1 MRRFAIGD
9 DLILDSSQRKVL
21 KKDVELNLSE
31 LSYRLLLTLVEHAP
45 NIVSHDDLM
54 TAVWP
59 DRVVSDENLKKRVSR
74 LREALSETSD
84 NPKYLV
90 AERGL
95 GYRCIAQVSEQ
106 IELKSNEAESK
117 PLNNKPI
124 PSNKK
129 TPAILFAAF
138 SFITLCALL
147 VSTYSDVLFATSS
160 EQKSRGSNDY
170 VFQAT
175 QYYFRFNL
183 ADNDRAIDLYKK
195 AIEEEPHIGSTYS
208 GLANAY
214 AQGYFQF
221 GKGELWLKQASELS
235 KKAII
240 LEPKSPWGYASQGF
254 TLFLKGHYSDS
265 VVAYNKASEISPNW
279 GVAAAYRAQVYLE
292 MGETLLAYQTV
303 INASDKSPEQPEV
316 MTILALCYRE
326 LYMLEHAKRVLN
338 QSLEINPDYLLAN
351 SLLAEIG
358 LQEGEYLQ
366 SSSVLQDKLVRTP
379 NSQFDHWLL
388 SLSHLQAG
396 NLELATQSL
405 ERSTLLGGRYTL
417 PSQTY
422 LSILTNNDQQL
433 GYLLQQINDK
443 IKSGNQWPELL
454 FDKGLVLLALNKKS
468 EAIDT
473 LKLAVQKGFSHEYR
487 FKSLPILLELFNEP
501 QFSKLLKELA
511 LKNRQKPL
519 KRVPRQ

>member
-1 MRRFAIGD
+1 MRRFVIGD

-54 TAVWP
+54 IAVWP

-106 IELKSNEAESK
+106 VKLKPNEAESK

-124 PSNKK
+124 PSKKK

-138 SFITLCALL
+138 SFIALCALL

-160 EQKSRGSNDY
+160 AQKSRGNNDY
-170 VFQAT
+170 AFQAT

-183 ADNDRAIDLYKK
+183 ADNDRAIGLYKK

-265 VVAYNKASEISPNW
+265 MAAHNTASEIAPNW
-279 GVAAAYRAQVYLE
+279 GVVAAYRALVYLG

-303 INASDKSPEQPEV
+303 RGASEKSPENPEV

-338 QSLEINPDYLLAN
+338 QSLEINPDYLL
-351 SLLAEIG
+351 SYSVLAEIS
-358 LQEGEYLQ
+358 LQEGEHLQ
-366 SSSVLQDKLVRTP
+366 ASAVLQDKLAGSP

-388 SLSHLQAG
+388 SLAHLQAN
-396 NLELATQSL
+396 NLESATQSL

-417 PSQTY
+417 PSQIY
-422 LSILTNNDQQL
+422 LAIITKNAQQL
-433 GYLLQQINDK
+433 EYLLQQINDK
-443 IKSGNQWPELL
+443 INSGNQWAELI
-454 FDKGLVLLALNKKS
+454 FNKGLILLALKNKS

-473 LKLAVQKGFSHEYR
+473 FEQAVRKGFSYEYR
-487 FKSLPILLELFNEP
+487 FKNLPLFLKVADEA
-501 QFSKLLKELA
+501 QFNRLLKTLA
-511 LKNRQKPL
+511 QKNRQKPL
-519 KRVPRQ
+519 KRVPRK